1 MFWRFILLIFLI
13 PSVYGVF
20 GWSIAHERLSW
31 SDWLIARGDEM
42 NWTLT
47 SEWLEIIIYALAVVI
62 VLSIALGLTLFS
74 EQISVIFSSWVKT
87 DTRAIFSILGWSLAI
102 VFIFHKWAVFSRV
115 LILLS
120 ATILGRL
127 ELQEAGY
134 NRWQVFL
141 ILIFLC
147 LGSFG
152 LGIWAYNFWGHE
164 FHLVTNH

>member
-1 MFWRFILLIFLI
+1 MLWRVILLTFLI

-47 SEWLEIIIYALAVVI
+47 SELLKIVIYILAVVV

-74 EQISVIFSSWVKT
+74 DLMSVFFSSWFKN
-87 DTRAIFSILGWSLAI
+87 DLRAILSILGWSLAL
-102 VFIFHKWAVFSRV
+102 VFIFHKWAVFSRL
-115 LILLS
+115 LILLA
-120 ATILGRL
+120 ATVLGRL

-141 ILIFLC
+141 ILTILC

-152 LGIWAYNFWGHE
+152 LGIGAYNLWGQE
-164 FHLVTNH
+164 FHRVTNN

>member
-1 MFWRFILLIFLI
+1 MFWRIILLTFLI

-20 GWSIAHERLSW
+20 GWSIADERLSW

-47 SEWLEIIIYALAVVI
+47 NEWLEIVIYALAVVI

-74 EQISVIFSSWVKT
+74 DLMSVFFSSWFKT
-87 DTRAIFSILGWSLAI
+87 DTRAILSILGWSLAI
-102 VFIFHKWAVFSRV
+102 VFIFHKWALFSRV
-115 LILLS
+115 LILLA
-120 ATILGRL
+120 ATLLGRL

-141 ILIFLC
+141 MLILLC
-147 LGSFG
+147 LGSFS
-152 LGIWAYNFWGHE
+152 LGIWAYNLWGHE
-164 FHLVTNH
+164 FHRVTQ

>member
-1 MFWRFILLIFLI
+1 MFWRIILLTFLI

-31 SDWLIARGDEM
+31 SDWLLARGDEM

-47 SEWLEIIIYALAVVI
+47 SEWLEIIIYILAVGVI
-62 VLSIALGLTLFS
+62 LSIALGLTLFS
-74 EQISVIFSSWVKT
+74 HLMPLFFRSWFKNDISAVL
-87 DTRAIFSILGWSLAI
+87 SILGWSLAV

-115 LILLS
+115 LILLA

-127 ELQEAGY
+127 ELQE
-134 NRWQVFL
+134 VFL
-141 ILIFLC
+141 MLTILC

-152 LGIWAYNFWGHE
+152 LGIWAYNLWGHE
-164 FHLVTNH
+164 FHRVTTD

>member
-1 MFWRFILLIFLI
+1 MLWRVILLTFLI
-13 PSVYGVF
+13 PSVYGVC

-31 SDWLIARGDEM
+31 NDWLIARGDEM

-47 SEWLEIIIYALAVVI
+47 SELLEIVIYILAVVV

-74 EQISVIFSSWVKT
+74 QQMSVIFSSWFKNDIGAV
-87 DTRAIFSILGWSLAI
+87 ISILGWSLAA
-102 VFIFHKWAVFSRV
+102 VFIFHKWAIFSRV
-115 LILLS
+115 LILLA
-120 ATILGRL
+120 ATLLGRL

-141 ILIFLC
+141 ILTILC

-152 LGIWAYNFWGHE
+152 LGIWFYNLWGQE
-164 FHLVTNH
+164 FHRVTAH

>member
-1 MFWRFILLIFLI
+1 MFWRIILLTFLI

-31 SDWLIARGDEM
+31 SDWLLARGDEM

-47 SEWLEIIIYALAVVI
+47 SEWLEIIIYILAVGI
-62 VLSIALGLTLFS
+62 ILSIALGLTLFS
-74 EQISVIFSSWVKT
+74 HLMPVFFRSWFKNDISAVL
-87 DTRAIFSILGWSLAI
+87 SILGWSLAV
-102 VFIFHKWAVFSRV
+102 VFIFHKWAVFSRA
-115 LILLS
+115 LILLA

-141 ILIFLC
+141 MLTILC

-152 LGIWAYNFWGHE
+152 LGIWAYNLWGHE
-164 FHLVTNH
+164 FHRVTNS